1 MNNFNFGE
9 VLTRAWQI
17 IWKHKVL
24 WIFGILASCGRG
36 GGSGNSGSGGNNG
49 FSGSGSDLPPQVMQW
64 FQWIENNLTTFIAL
78 TIALVCVI
86 WIVVTFLS
94 TIGKVGLI
102 RGTAQAEGSAESLI
116 FGQLFSESTPYFWR
130 MFGLSLI
137 LSIPILIVVFVF
149 VIGLLAFIIP
159 VSQSGGD
166 GSAIGALAILPL
178 MIGCFC
184 LLIPVMFVVGMIFRQ
199 SERAIV
205 LEELGVL
212 PAISRGWEIFRA
224 NLGPIILMA
233 IILGIIGFV
242 VGLVVAIPIIIIV
255 FPAMF
260 AFIVGGAESTTPL
273 IFMGI
278 CFCLYLP
285 VLILLNGIMVSY
297 VETAWTLTY
306 LRLTGKPQLGDQ
318 PKLDV
323 DPPAAPDDGNKTLI
337 AREPTDDNKTIMS
350 KKPDA

>member
-36 GGSGNSGSGGNNG
+36 GSSGNSGNSGG
-49 FSGSGSDLPPQVMQW
+49 SGNDGLGGSDLPPQVMQW
-64 FQWIENNLTTFIAL
+64 FQWIENNLTTFIAI

-94 TIGKVGLI
+94 TIGKIGLI
-102 RGTAQAEGSAESLI
+102 RGTAQVEGGTESLI

-130 MFGLSLI
+130 IFGLSLI
-137 LSIPILIVVFVF
+137 LSIPIAIVVAALFAGLIVFA
-149 VIGLLAFIIP
+149 ISA
-159 VSQSGGD
+159 SGGSD
-166 GSAIGALAILPL
+166 AAGVGMVAMIPL
-178 MIGCFC
+178 LIGCIC
-184 LLIPVMFVVGMIFRQ
+184 LMVPVMFVIGMIFRQ

-205 LEELGVL
+205 LDDMGVM

-233 IILGIIGFV
+233 IILAIIGFV
-242 VGLVVAIPIIIIV
+242 VGLVIAIPIIIIV
-255 FPAMF
+255 FPAML
-260 AFIVGGAESTTPL
+260 AFVAGGAENNTPL

-285 VLILLNGIMVSY
+285 VLILLNGIMVAY
-297 VETAWTLTY
+297 VESA
-306 LRLTGKPQLGDQ
+306 
-318 PKLDV
+318 
-323 DPPAAPDDGNKTLI
+323 
-337 AREPTDDNKTIMS
+337 
-350 KKPDA
+350 